1 MLGNSVIIVA
11 ASSILRLQLLVGVY
25 FQGFG
30 QFTAQLTQ

>member
-1 MLGNSVIIVA
+1 MLGNSVIVVA
-11 ASSILRLQLLVGVY
+11 ASSILGLQLLVGVY